1 MVTTLDDGGEDEEE
15 ADPQAMGDDGGEA
28 LSRCVGLSQ
37 NGMHRRRFAGRPP
50 STGSH
55 SNDRFR
61 VAHAIF
67 SFNDH
72 FTDGTHQTYFVTP
85 IVFDNLDGCYDRN
98 SSKWRVFIL

>member
-1 MVTTLDDGGEDEEE
+1 MVTTLEDDGEDEE
-15 ADPQAMGDDGGEA
+15 ADPQAIGDDGGEA

-50 STGSH
+50 NTGSH

-67 SFNDH
+67 SFYDH
-72 FTDGTHQTYFVTP
+72 FTDGTHQTYFVSL
-85 IVFDNLDGCYDRN
+85 IVFDNSDGCYDCDN
-98 SSKWRVFIL
+98 SQRRVFTL